1 MNNSISNPKIEVP
14 SGMNLNDKDYIS
26 NLLSDLKCMEK
37 NFAVVLT
44 EASNE
49 ELYNKYHE
57 IFNKI
62 SILQRE
68 VYEVMFRGGWY
79 ILEKAELNKIDQKY
93 QMLNQEHQQLNSNI

>member
-68 VYEVMFRGGWY
+68 VYEVTFRHGWY

>member
-68 VYEVMFRGGWY
+68 VYEVMLRHGWY

>member
-49 ELYNKYHE
+49 ELYNY
-57 IFNKI
+57 
-62 SILQRE
+62 R
-68 VYEVMFRGGWY
+68 
-79 ILEKAELNKIDQKY
+79 
-93 QMLNQEHQQLNSNI
+93 